1 MMQRCSAIFLT
12 VILLLLTI
20 FPVQAYAAEPSKA
33 VFCYYLDDTYYA
45 AVKAGDATEPLQA
58 SILINRAVVGEP
70 QNAVHPDASQIQ
82 YLLLVDLSSSM
93 RKNRKCV
100 EKFADALL
108 EEEPSAVTIAG
119 FGDRFEVQAEQL
131 TSQKEVSSA
140 LKKLKYD
147 RTASNISKGIME
159 ALDYQAKQSIEP
171 GTLVNLILLTDGAPY
186 VSGKD
191 ADAIE
196 TAAKEAEQCI
206 QDTPQVI
213 VHTVYIGSSDP
224 DKATKTAASAGTG
237 VFLQIHSDTQ
247 EAEDAG
253 QETADYIRSLACFSF
268 PVRWDSSEEET
279 EIQLRL
285 STKEFLTCSHVRD
298 LAKQQIETESETAD
312 TENIDETE
320 ASSAS
325 ETSDTAENTTDTTS
339 ETDENTQD
347 TVETETVGNAP
358 VQDDTVSP
366 VTESETTEE
375 VPESQSNT
383 LLVVVIAIITV
394 ALTAVILAVIL
405 MRKRRTGAV
414 PSGSGIIIRI
424 EVLDGKCSTTQQE
437 FVLQRELTI
446 GSGRSC
452 DIVLKDAAV
461 TPKNTRIFI
470 KDQMIYIE
478 DLNSESVTQLAGMKI
493 HAPNQLRSGDE
504 IIIGNTRLRFL
515 F

>member
-1 MMQRCSAIFLT
+1 MMQRCCAIFLT
-12 VILLLLTI
+12 AILLLLTL
-20 FPVQAYAAEPSKA
+20 FPVQVHAAEPSQA
-33 VFCYYLDDTYYA
+33 VSCYYLEDAYFA
-45 AVKAGDATEPLQA
+45 AVKAGDTAEPLQA

-108 EEEPSAVTIAG
+108 EEESSAVTIAG
-119 FGDRFEVQAEQL
+119 FGERFEVQAEQL

-140 LKKLKYD
+140 LQKLKYD
-147 RTASNISKGIME
+147 RTASNISKGIIE

-191 ADAIE
+191 ADVIE
-196 TAAKEAEQCI
+196 TAAQEAEQCI
-206 QDTPQVI
+206 QDTQQVI

-253 QETADYIRSLACFSF
+253 QETADYIRSLSCFSF

-279 EIQLRL
+279 EVQLRL
-285 STKEFLTCSHVRD
+285 STKEFLTCSHVRN
-298 LAKQQIETESETAD
+298 LAKQQIETESKTTD
-312 TENIDETE
+312 RENIDETE
-320 ASSAS
+320 DSSAS
-325 ETSDTAENTTDTTS
+325 ETSDATENTTDTTA
-339 ETDENTQD
+339 ETDENTQE
-347 TVETETVGNAP
+347 TVETETIGNAP
-358 VQDDTVSP
+358 VQDDTASP
-366 VTESETTEE
+366 LTESESTEE

-383 LLVVVIAIITV
+383 LLVIVIAVLAVVII
-394 ALTAVILAVIL
+394 AVILAVVL
-405 MRKRRTGAV
+405 MRKRRTGTA
-414 PSGSGIIIRI
+414 PSGSGIIIRM
-424 EVLDGKCSTTQQE
+424 EVLDGKSSTTQQE
-437 FVLQRELTI
+437 FVLQQELTI
-446 GSGRSC
+446 GSSRSC
-452 DIVLKDAAV
+452 DIVLKDTAAA
-461 TPKNTRIFI
+461 PKNTRIFI

-504 IIIGNTRLRFL
+504 IIIGTTRLRFL

>member
-12 VILLLLTI
+12 VILLLMTI
-20 FPVQAYAAEPSKA
+20 FPIQAYAAEPSKA
-33 VFCYYLDDTYYA
+33 VSCYYLEDAYYA

-58 SILINRAVVGEP
+58 SFLINRAVVGEP

-131 TSQKEVSSA
+131 TSQEEVGSA

-196 TAAKEAEQCI
+196 AAAKEAEEYI
-206 QDTPQVI
+206 AAMPQVI
-213 VHTVYIGSSDP
+213 MHTIYIGSSDP

-253 QETADYIRSLACFSF
+253 QETADYIRSLSCFTF
-268 PVRWDSSEEET
+268 PVRWGSSEEKT

-347 TVETETVGNAP
+347 TVATETIGNAP
-358 VQDDTVSP
+358 VQDDTASP

-375 VPESQSNT
+375 IPGSQSNT
-383 LLVVVIAIITV
+383 LLVVVIAV
-394 ALTAVILAVIL
+394 ALTAVILAVVL
-405 MRKRRTGAV
+405 MRKRRTGTA
-414 PSGSGIIIRI
+414 PSGSGIIIRM
-424 EVLDGKCSTTQQE
+424 EVLDGKCSTMQQE
-437 FVLQRELTI
+437 FVLQQELLI
-446 GSGRSC
+446 GSSRSC
-452 DIVLKDAAV
+452 DIVLKDTAV
-461 TPKNTRIFI
+461 APKNTRIFI
-470 KDQMIYIE
+470 KDQMICIE